1 MRIALITDSHC
12 GARNDNVIFSKY
24 FDKFYYEQFFP
35 YLEQHNIKQI
45 IHLGDIVDKRKSI
58 SYVSKSYLRRFV
70 KACDDRNIALDVI
83 IGNHD
88 IPNKGNLKNHAMQEL
103 FSHSKYNV
111 KYFDKPQDVIYDGLS
126 ICMIPWICADN
137 YQDCMNHISKTKSR
151 VLFGHL
157 EIEGFEMYRGSVN
170 QHGLKASI
178 FNKFDTV
185 FSGHFH
191 HKSTKGNITYLGSP
205 FEITWGD
212 WNDPRGFHI
221 FDTETLELLYIENPY
236 KMFHKIFYSD
246 DLQSQLI
253 KEVNKYENSY
263 VKVIIESKDDE
274 DKFEEYFKALENIN
288 VYDLQIIEDTTLNLF
303 DTEVEEI
310 EDTESIFRSFIEQ
323 SDLKVNKEDLISFIN
338 EIHNE
343 ARNLE

>member
-1 MRIALITDSHC
+1 MKIALITDSHC
-12 GARNDNVIFSKY
+12 GARNDSVVFSKY

-35 YLEQHNIKQI
+35 YLEEHNIKQI

-58 SYVSKSYLRRFV
+58 SYISKSYLRRFV
-70 KACDDRNIALDVI
+70 QACDDRGIALDVI

-88 IPNKGNLKNHAMQEL
+88 IPNKGNLKNHAMVEL

-111 KYFDKPQDVIYDGLS
+111 KYFDKPQDIKYDGLT

-137 YQDCMNHISKTKSR
+137 YQDCMDHIQNTKSKI
-151 VLFGHL
+151 LFGHL
-157 EIEGFEMYRGSVN
+157 EVQGFEMYRGSVN
-170 QHGLKASI
+170 QHGLKAST
-178 FNKFDTV
+178 FDKFDTV

-191 HKSTKGNITYLGSP
+191 HKSTKGNISYLGSP

-221 FDTETLELLYIENPY
+221 FDTETLELTYIQNPY

-246 DLQSQLI
+246 DLQPHLI
-253 KEVNKYENSY
+253 KDVDKYEGTY
-263 VKVIIESKDDE
+263 VKVIVESKEDEAKFDD
-274 DKFEEYFKALENIN
+274 YFKALENVN
-288 VYDLQIIEDTTLNLF
+288 VHDLQVIEDTSLDLS
-303 DTEVEEI
+303 DVEIEQI
-310 EDTESIFRSFIEQ
+310 EDTQTIFKSFIEQ
-323 SDLKVNKEDLISFIN
+323 SDLKVNKEELISFID